1 VFASE
6 QQRPNGIEPPP
17 LNSTDEV
24 ALFVDWDNIRYSML
38 NLHGQ
43 EPDPI
48 AMRDK
53 ALMYG
58 ALVVAKAYADFSEHE
73 GFRRKLDVAGIESE
87 HYPTKVVNGRR
98 QSSADLH
105 MVIDVIDTA
114 LDRPQVKT
122 FILMTG
128 DRDFIR
134 IAARLRNRFGKTVV
148 ISGVPGSLSQDLV
161 QAGSVDDPLEVPN
174 TFDRDR
180 ALIRKI
186 DYYEVTR
193 HEGFYPTF
201 SNLTRF
207 LQHPVNHQMIDPSFV
222 QAKLSHFVAE
232 NVLEREVILTE
243 LGRELTVTRLNR
255 AHPLVLEALAEAAE
269 PAPR

>member
-1 VFASE
+1 MS
-6 QQRPNGIEPPP
+6 
-17 LNSTDEV
+17 STDEV
-24 ALFVDWDNIRYSML
+24 ALFIDWENVRYSML

-48 AMRDK
+48 KMRDK
-53 ALMYG
+53 ALRYG
-58 ALVVAKAYADFSEHE
+58 PLVVAKAYADFSEHE

-87 HYPTKVVNGRR
+87 HYPLKLTSGRR
-98 QSSADLH
+98 QSSADLQ
-105 MVIDVIDTA
+105 MVIDIIDTV

-134 IAARLRNRFGKTVV
+134 IAARLRNRFSKTVV

-161 QAGSVDDPLEVPN
+161 QAGSIDDPLEVVSSY
-174 TFDRDR
+174 DRDK

-207 LQHPVNHQMIDPSFV
+207 LQHPVNHQMIDPNFV
-222 QAKLSHFVAE
+222 QAKLSQFVTDG
-232 NVLEREVILTE
+232 VLEREVITTE

-255 AHPLVLEALAEAAE
+255 EHPLVQEALAESQE
-269 PAPR
+269 PAAI

>member
-1 VFASE
+1 
-6 QQRPNGIEPPP
+6 
-17 LNSTDEV
+17 
-24 ALFVDWDNIRYSML
+24 ML

-48 AMRDK
+48 KMRDK
-53 ALMYG
+53 ALQYG
-58 ALVVAKAYADFSEHE
+58 PLVVAKAYADFSEHE
-73 GFRRKLDVAGIESE
+73 GFRRRLDVAGIESE
-87 HYPTKVVNGRR
+87 HIPLKLANGRR

-105 MVIDVIDTA
+105 MVIDIIDTV
-114 LDRPQVKT
+114 LDRSQVKT

-148 ISGVPGSLSQDLV
+148 ISGVPGSLSHDLV
-161 QAGSVDDPLEVPN
+161 QAGSVDDPLEV
-174 TFDRDR
+174 TSAYDRDK

-186 DYYEVTR
+186 DHYEVTR

-201 SNLTRF
+201 SNLSRF
-207 LQHPVNHQMIDPSFV
+207 LQHPVNHQMIDPGFV
-222 QAKLSHFVAE
+222 QTKLSQFVSDGI
-232 NVLEREVILTE
+232 LHREVIMTE

-255 AHPLVLEALAEAAE
+255 EHQLVSEALIESPE
-269 PAPR
+269 PAPI

>member
-1 VFASE
+1 M
-6 QQRPNGIEPPP
+6 
-17 LNSTDEV
+17 STADEV
-24 ALFVDWDNIRYSML
+24 ALFVDWENIRYSML

-48 AMRDK
+48 KLRDK
-53 ALMYG
+53 ALKYG
-58 ALVVAKAYADFSEHE
+58 PLVVAKAYADFSEHD
-73 GFRRKLDVAGIESE
+73 GFRRRLDAAGIESE
-87 HYPTKVVNGRR
+87 HYPLKLTNGRR

-105 MVIDVIDTA
+105 MVIDIMDTV

-122 FILMTG
+122 FMLMTG

-148 ISGVPGSLSQDLV
+148 ISGVPGSLSHDLV
-161 QAGSVDDPLEVPN
+161 QAGSLDDALEVISAY
-174 TFDRDR
+174 DRDK

-186 DYYEVTR
+186 DYYEMTR

-207 LQHPVNHQMIDPSFV
+207 LQHPVNHQMIDPNFV
-222 QAKLSHFVAE
+222 QAKLSQFVADGI
-232 NVLEREVILTE
+232 LEREVIVTE

-255 AHPLVLEALAEAAE
+255 EHHLVREALAEAEEA
-269 PAPR
+269 AMA

>member
-1 VFASE
+1 M
-6 QQRPNGIEPPP
+6 R
-17 LNSTDEV
+17 
-24 ALFVDWDNIRYSML
+24 

-48 AMRDK
+48 MMRDK
-53 ALMYG
+53 ALKYG
-58 ALVVAKAYADFSEHE
+58 PLVVAKAYADFSEHD

-87 HYPTKVVNGRR
+87 HYPMKVTNGRR

-105 MVIDVIDTA
+105 MVIDIIDTV

-128 DRDFIR
+128 DRDLIR
-134 IAARLRNRFGKTVV
+134 VAARLRNRFGKTVV

-161 QAGSVDDPLEVPN
+161 QAGSIDDPLQVI
-174 TFDRDR
+174 DSLARDKQ
-180 ALIRKI
+180 LIQKI

-201 SNLTRF
+201 SNLTKF
-207 LQHPVNHQMIDPSFV
+207 LQHPVNHQMIDPNFV
-222 QAKLSHFVAE
+222 QAKLSQFVADGI
-232 NVLEREVILTE
+232 LHREVIITE
-243 LGRELTVTRLNR
+243 QGRELTVTRLQR
-255 AHPLVLEALAEAAE
+255 DHPLVQEALFELPE
-269 PAPR
+269 PAIVGGQRED

>member
-1 VFASE
+1 METSE
-6 QQRPNGIEPPP
+6 VEVVQM
-17 LNSTDEV
+17 STVDEV
-24 ALFVDWDNIRYSML
+24 ALFVDWENIRYSML

-48 AMRDK
+48 IMRDK
-53 ALMYG
+53 ALKYG
-58 ALVVAKAYADFSEHE
+58 PLVVAKAYADFSEHE
-73 GFRRKLDVAGIESE
+73 GFRRRLDVAGIESE
-87 HYPTKVVNGRR
+87 HYPMKTTNGRR

-105 MVIDVIDTA
+105 MVIDIIDTV

-134 IAARLRNRFGKTVV
+134 IAARLRNRFGKSVV
-148 ISGVPGSLSQDLV
+148 ISGVPGSLSHDLV
-161 QAGSVDDPLEVPN
+161 QAGSIDDPIEVASVY
-174 TFDRDR
+174 DRDK

-186 DYYEVTR
+186 DYYELTR

-201 SNLTRF
+201 SNLSRF
-207 LQHPVNHQMIDPSFV
+207 LQHPVNHQMIDPNFV
-222 QAKLSHFVAE
+222 QAKLSQFVADS
-232 NVLEREVILTE
+232 VLEREVIVTE

-255 AHPLVLEALAEAAE
+255 THPLVEEALAEIEE
-269 PAPR
+269 PAPAL

>member
-1 VFASE
+1 MVE
-6 QQRPNGIEPPP
+6 M
-17 LNSTDEV
+17 STADEV

-48 AMRDK
+48 KMRDK
-53 ALMYG
+53 ALKYG
-58 ALVVAKAYADFSEHE
+58 PLVVAKAYADFSEHD

-87 HYPTKVVNGRR
+87 HYPLKLTSGRR
-98 QSSADLH
+98 QSSADLQ
-105 MVIDVIDTA
+105 MVIDIIDTV

-161 QAGSVDDPLEVPN
+161 QAGSTDDPLEVASSY
-174 TFDRDR
+174 DRDK

-201 SNLTRF
+201 SNLSRF
-207 LQHPVNHQMIDPSFV
+207 LQHPVNHQMIDPNFV
-222 QAKLSHFVAE
+222 QQKLSQFVADG
-232 NVLEREVILTE
+232 VLEREVITTE

-255 AHPLVLEALAEAAE
+255 DHVLVAEALAEEQE
-269 PAPR
+269 PAAI

>member
-1 VFASE
+1 
-6 QQRPNGIEPPP
+6 
-17 LNSTDEV
+17 
-24 ALFVDWDNIRYSML
+24 ML

-48 AMRDK
+48 KMRDK
-53 ALMYG
+53 ALKYG
-58 ALVVAKAYADFSEHE
+58 ALVVAKAYADFGEHE
-73 GFRRKLDVAGIESE
+73 AFRRRLDVAGIEAE
-87 HYPTKVVNGRR
+87 HCPLKLANGRR

-105 MVIDVIDTA
+105 MVIDIIDTV
-114 LDRPQVKT
+114 LDRPQVRT

-148 ISGVPGSLSQDLV
+148 ISGVPGSLSHDLV
-161 QAGSVDDPLEVPN
+161 QAGSFDDPLEV
-174 TFDRDR
+174 TSAHERDK

-186 DYYEVTR
+186 DYYEATR
-193 HEGFYPTF
+193 HAGFYPTF

-207 LQHPVNHQMIDPSFV
+207 LQHPVNHQMIDPTFV
-222 QAKLSHFVAE
+222 QAKLSQFVSE
-232 NVLEREVILTE
+232 GILEREVITTE

-255 AHPLVLEALAEAAE
+255 QHPLVQEALAESQEAVPVERNSRAR
-269 PAPR
+269 A

>member
-1 VFASE
+1 MS
-6 QQRPNGIEPPP
+6 
-17 LNSTDEV
+17 STDEV
-24 ALFVDWDNIRYSML
+24 ALFIDWENVRYSML

-48 AMRDK
+48 KMRDK
-53 ALMYG
+53 ALKYG
-58 ALVVAKAYADFSEHE
+58 PLVVAKAYADFSEHD

-87 HYPTKVVNGRR
+87 HYPLKLTSGRR
-98 QSSADLH
+98 QSSADLQ
-105 MVIDVIDTA
+105 MVIDIIDTV

-122 FILMTG
+122 FILMSG

-161 QAGSVDDPLEVPN
+161 QAGSIDDPLEVAN
-174 TFDRDR
+174 SYDRDK

-207 LQHPVNHQMIDPSFV
+207 LQHPVNHQMIDPNFV
-222 QAKLSHFVAE
+222 QAKLSQFVTDG
-232 NVLEREVILTE
+232 VLEREVITTE

-255 AHPLVLEALAEAAE
+255 EHPLVREALAESQE
-269 PAPR
+269 PAAI

>member
-1 VFASE
+1 MS
-6 QQRPNGIEPPP
+6 
-17 LNSTDEV
+17 STDEV
-24 ALFVDWDNIRYSML
+24 ALFIDWDNIRYSML

-48 AMRDK
+48 KMRDK
-53 ALMYG
+53 ALRYG
-58 ALVVAKAYADFSEHE
+58 PLVVAKAYADFSEHD

-87 HYPTKVVNGRR
+87 HYPLKLTSGRR
-98 QSSADLH
+98 QSSADLQ
-105 MVIDVIDTA
+105 MVIDIIDTV

-134 IAARLRNRFGKTVV
+134 IAARLRNRFGKSVV

-161 QAGSVDDPLEVPN
+161 QAGSIDDPLEVISSH
-174 TFDRDR
+174 DRDK

-207 LQHPVNHQMIDPSFV
+207 LQHPVNHQMIDPNFV
-222 QAKLSHFVAE
+222 QAKLSQFVTDG
-232 NVLEREVILTE
+232 VLEREVITTE

-255 AHPLVLEALAEAAE
+255 EHPLVHEALAEAPE
-269 PAPR
+269 PAAI

>member
-1 VFASE
+1 VSNNA
-6 QQRPNGIEPPP
+6 
-17 LNSTDEV
+17 DEV
-24 ALFVDWDNIRYSML
+24 ALFVDWENIRYSML

-43 EPDPI
+43 EPDPVK
-48 AMRDK
+48 MRDK
-53 ALMYG
+53 ALKYG
-58 ALVVAKAYADFSEHE
+58 PLVVAKAYADFSEHE
-73 GFRRKLDVAGIESE
+73 GFRRRLDVAGIESE
-87 HYPTKVVNGRR
+87 HYPLKLTNGRR

-105 MVIDVIDTA
+105 MVIDIIDTV

-134 IAARLRNRFGKTVV
+134 IAARLRNRFGKNVV

-161 QAGSVDDPLEVPN
+161 QAGTVDDPIEVASVY
-174 TFDRDR
+174 DRDK

-186 DYYEVTR
+186 DYYEMTR

-201 SNLTRF
+201 SNLSRF

-222 QAKLSHFVAE
+222 QAKLSQFVTDT
-232 NVLEREVILTE
+232 VLEREVIMTE

-255 AHPLVLEALAEAAE
+255 EHPLVVEALSEVEE
-269 PAPR
+269 PAAI

>member
-1 VFASE
+1 MNEGMGSST
-6 QQRPNGIEPPP
+6 P
-17 LNSTDEV
+17 LDEV
-24 ALFVDWDNIRYSML
+24 ALFVDWENIRYSML

-48 AMRDK
+48 KLRDK
-53 ALMYG
+53 ALKYG
-58 ALVVAKAYADFSEHE
+58 PLVVAKAYADFSEHD
-73 GFRRKLDVAGIESE
+73 GFRRRLDVAGIESE
-87 HYPTKVVNGRR
+87 HYPLKLTNGRR

-105 MVIDVIDTA
+105 MVIDIIDTV

-148 ISGVPGSLSQDLV
+148 ISGVPGSLSHDLV
-161 QAGSVDDPLEVPN
+161 QAGSVDDPLEF
-174 TFDRDR
+174 TSAYDRDK

-201 SNLTRF
+201 SNLSRF

-222 QAKLSHFVAE
+222 HAKLSQFVAE
-232 NVLEREVILTE
+232 GVLEREVIMTE

-255 AHPLVLEALAEAAE
+255 EHELVGEALAEIEE
-269 PAPR
+269 PAAI

>member
-1 VFASE
+1 MLSSDGFPTPSA
-6 QQRPNGIEPPP
+6 
-17 LNSTDEV
+17 DEV

-48 AMRDK
+48 RMRDK
-53 ALMYG
+53 ALKYG
-58 ALVVAKAYADFSEHE
+58 PLVVAKAYADFSEHE
-73 GFRRKLDVAGIESE
+73 GFRRRLDVAGIESE
-87 HYPTKVVNGRR
+87 HYPLKLTSGRR

-105 MVIDVIDTA
+105 MVIDIIDTA

-122 FILMTG
+122 FLLMTG

-148 ISGVPGSLSQDLV
+148 ISGVPGSLSHDLV
-161 QAGSVDDPLEVPN
+161 QAGTIHDPIEIAS
-174 TFDRDR
+174 TYDRDKS
-180 ALIRKI
+180 LIRKVH
-186 DYYEVTR
+186 YYEMTR

-201 SNLTRF
+201 SNLSRF
-207 LQHPVNHQMIDPSFV
+207 LQHPVNHQMIDPNFV
-222 QAKLSHFVAE
+222 QAKLSQFVTDG
-232 NVLEREVILTE
+232 VLEREVIVTE

-255 AHPLVLEALAEAAE
+255 EHELVKEALSEAEE
-269 PAPR
+269 PAAI